1 MVAIPAE
8 LVSAL
13 ERTGCAV
20 EMNAPLARRVFWR
33 TGGAADVL
41 VEAASAEQVAAVQHV
56 GKAHD
61 AAITMVGAGSN
72 VLISDAGIR
81 GVTLT
86 MSGALTAL
94 DVIADDGADV
104 VLRAGAGLKLAV
116 FFNRLVPLDVGGF
129 GALVGVPGTIGGA
142 VRMNAGTSLGWTS
155 DFLESITVALD
166 GQLLDFEAAALAMR
180 YRWCALPEG
189 AIVTAATLRGH
200 RRDRDADRA
209 ANLAHLEHRKRT
221 QPLDKPSCG
230 SVFTNPDGDHAGRL
244 VEAAGLKGHRIG
256 DAQISDLHANFIVNL
271 GQASA
276 DDVLACIR
284 LAWETVGAQFG
295 VWMRPEVEL
304 LGEWSDQA
312 WPLVPPPEAG

>member
-1 MVAIPAE
+1 MVAIPNE

-13 ERTGCAV
+13 ERAGCAV
-20 EMNAPLARRVFWR
+20 ELNAPLARKVFWR

-41 VEAASAEQVAAVQHV
+41 VEATSAEQVAAVQHIA
-56 GKAHD
+56 KSHD
-61 AAITMVGAGSN
+61 VAITIVGAGSN

-86 MSGALTAL
+86 MSGALTTL
-94 DVIADDGADV
+94 DILEDNGESVL
-104 VLRAGAGLKLAV
+104 LRAGAGLKLAV
-116 FFNRLVPLDVGGF
+116 FLNRLGPLDVGGF

-155 DFLESITVALD
+155 DFLQSVTIALD
-166 GQLLDFEAAALAMR
+166 AELQEFEAEALSMR

-189 AIVTAATLRGH
+189 AIVTAATVRGH
-200 RRDRDADRA
+200 RRDREADRA

-271 GQASA
+271 GQATAS
-276 DDVLACIR
+276 DVLACIR
-284 LAWETVGAQFG
+284 LAWETVGTRFG

-304 LGEWSDQA
+304 LGEWPDQA